1 MYPPRRIPRV
11 LVVGDEVAIARI
23 LARILMMQGYCAIW
37 FTNLLEALAHAK
49 TQSPD
54 LLLSDVM
61 MPQLC
66 GVDLAIQ
73 IKESNPRCE
82 ILLLSG
88 HAGFEDLL
96 YDARERG
103 HHFELRAKPIDPSL
117 LLADIRNILER

>member
-11 LVVGDEVAIARI
+11 FVVGDEVAIATTLAQI
-23 LARILMMQGYCAIW
+23 LLMQGYCAIW
-37 FTNLLEALAHAK
+37 FTNPLEVLAYAQ

-66 GVDLAIQ
+66 GIDLAIQ
-73 IKESNPRCE
+73 IKESNPKCE
-82 ILLLSG
+82 VLLLSG
-88 HAGFEDLL
+88 HAGLEDLL
-96 YDARERG
+96 HDARGRG

-117 LLADIRNILER
+117 

>member
-1 MYPPRRIPRV
+1 VTQGADV
-11 LVVGDEVAIARI
+11 LVVDDEVAIATT
-23 LARILMMQGYCAIW
+23 LARILLKHGYCAIW
-37 FTNLLEALAHAK
+37 FTNPLEALAYAQ

-54 LLLSDVM
+54 LLVSDTM

-73 IKESNPRCE
+73 IKESIPRCKV
-82 ILLLSG
+82 LLLSG

-96 YDARERG
+96 YDARVLG